1 MAAGVRGLHVP
12 LVTPFD
18 EAGAVDLAA
27 LERLAEEV
35 LDAGADGLVAL
46 ATTAEASSL
55 DERER
60 DAVVAVCAPVAA
72 DRGAAF
78 IVGAGTND
86 TRTTIARH
94 EALAEVEGVTASL
107 AVVPYYV
114 RPTEAAIV
122 AHFQAVAAR
131 SPVPLVVYNIP
142 YRTGR
147 GLGAPALLELAATD
161 GIVGVKQAVGALD
174 VDTLALLAQAPAD
187 FAVLCGDDA
196 FLLALLLMGAA
207 GAIAASAHLCTE
219 RFAALVAAADAG
231 RLEEARAHAEALL
244 ALVVALFAEPSPAVL
259 KAMLHDAGRIA
270 TPAVRMPLQAASP
283 AAVRRA
289 RRSAPGRSTGPAPAR
304 ARRSPG
310 ASSQRGRAA

>member
-1 MAAGVRGLHVP
+1 MTTVRGLHVP

-27 LERLAEEV
+27 LERLAGEV

-60 DAVVAVCAPVAA
+60 DAVVAVCARVAA
-72 DRGAAF
+72 ERGAAL

-94 EALAEVEGVTASL
+94 EALADIDGVTASL

-114 RPTEAAIV
+114 RPSEAAIV

-131 SPVPLVVYNIP
+131 SPVPLVLYNIP

-147 GLGAPALLELAATD
+147 GLGAAALLELAATRRHRRP
-161 GIVGVKQAVGALD
+161 QAGRRRAW
-174 VDTLALLAQAPAD
+174 TSTRWSCWRTRPSD
-187 FAVLCGDDA
+187 FAVLCGDDP
-196 FLLALLLMGAA
+196 FLLPLLLMGGA

-219 RFAALVAAADAG
+219 RFAALIADA
-231 RLEEARAHAEALL
+231 ARRPPRRRPRPRRGA
-244 ALVVALFAEPSPAVL
+244 
-259 KAMLHDAGRIA
+259 AGTDR
-270 TPAVRMPLQAASP
+270 R
-283 AAVRRA
+283 AVRRA
-289 RRSAPGRSTGPAPAR
+289 QPGGAQGACSTTPAGSPRRICACRWRPPRRRRSRGLGEAHPAVGARPFPAR
-304 ARRSPG
+304 AR
-310 ASSQRGRAA
+310 

>member
-1 MAAGVRGLHVP
+1 MTTTVRGLHVP

-18 EAGAVDLAA
+18 EGGAVDLAA

-55 DERER
+55 DDRER
-60 DAVVAVCAPVAA
+60 DGIVAVCAAVAA
-72 DRGAAF
+72 DRGAAL

-94 EALAEVEGVTASL
+94 EALGTVAGVTASL

-122 AHFQAVAAR
+122 AHFQTVAAR
-131 SPVPLVVYNIP
+131 SPVPLVLYNIP

-147 GLGAPALLELAATD
+147 GLGAQALLELAGSA
-161 GIVGVKQAVGALD
+161 GIVGVKQAVGAVD
-174 VDTLALLAQAPAD
+174 VDTLQLLAQAPAD
-187 FAVLCGDDA
+187 FVVLCGDDA
-196 FLLALLLMGAA
+196 FLLALLLMGAG

-219 RFAALVAAADAG
+219 RFAALVAAARGG
-231 RLEEARAHAEALL
+231 RIDEAREHSEALL
-244 ALVVALFAEPSPAVL
+244 PLVMALFAEPSPAVL
-259 KAMLHDAGRIA
+259 KALLHDAGRIP

-283 AAVRRA
+283 AAAQRA
-289 RRSAPGRSTGPAPAR
+289 RRSAPARWSAPAPAR
-304 ARRSPG
+304 ARRSPA
-310 ASSQRGRAA
+310 ASSPRGRAA

>member
-1 MAAGVRGLHVP
+1 MATGVGGLQVP

-18 EAGAVDLAA
+18 EAGAVDLGA

-55 DERER
+55 DEAER
-60 DAVVAVCAPVAA
+60 DAVVAVCARVAA
-72 DRGAAF
+72 GRGAAL

-94 EALAEVEGVTASL
+94 EALAAVEGVTASL

-114 RPTEAAIV
+114 RPSEAAIV

-131 SPVPLVVYNIP
+131 SPVALVVYNIP

-147 GLGAPALLELAATD
+147 GLGAQALLELAMTD

-174 VDTLALLAQAPAD
+174 ADTLQLLAQAPGD

-196 FLLALLLMGAA
+196 FLLPLLLMGGG

-219 RFAALVAAADAG
+219 RFAALIADASAG
-231 RLEEARAHAEALL
+231 RLDGARTHAEALL
-244 ALVVALFAEPSPAVL
+244 PLILALFAEPSPAVL

-270 TPAVRMPLQAASP
+270 TPDVRMPLAPASAA
-283 AAVRRA
+283 ALERA
-289 RRSAPGRSTGPAPAR
+289 RRSAPARSSAPAPAR
-304 ARRSPG
+304 AR
-310 ASSQRGRAA
+310 

>member
-1 MAAGVRGLHVP
+1 MVSGLHIP

-18 EAGAVDLAA
+18 ERGAVDLAA

-60 DAVVAVCAPVAA
+60 DAVLAVCARVAV
-72 DRGAAF
+72 DRGAAL

-94 EALAEVEGVTASL
+94 EALADVEGVTASL

-114 RPTEAAIV
+114 RPSEAAIV

-131 SPVPLVVYNIP
+131 SPVPVVLYNIP

-147 GLGAPALLELAATD
+147 GLGAPALLELTHTN

-174 VDTLALLAQAPAD
+174 ADTLQLLAAAPAD

-196 FLLALLLMGAA
+196 FLLPLLLMGAR

-219 RFAALVAAADAG
+219 RFAALIAAAADG
-231 RLEEARAHAEALL
+231 RLDDARAHAAALL
-244 ALVVALFAEPSPAVL
+244 PLVLALFAEPSPAVL
-259 KAMLHDAGRIA
+259 KALLHEAGRIA
-270 TPAVRMPLQAASP
+270 TPALRMPLQGASAA
-283 AAVRRA
+283 ALERA
-289 RRSAPGRSTGPAPAR
+289 RRSAPSRWSARDPAR
-304 ARRSPG
+304 AR
-310 ASSQRGRAA
+310 

>member
-1 MAAGVRGLHVP
+1 MAPDVLGLHVP

-18 EAGAVDLAA
+18 ETGAIDCDA
-27 LERLAEEV
+27 LERLAVEV

-60 DAVVAVCAPVAA
+60 EAVIAVCARVAA
-72 DRGAAF
+72 DCGAAL

-94 EALAEVEGVTASL
+94 AALAAVEGVTASL

-147 GLGAPALLELAATD
+147 GLGAQALLELAATD
-161 GIVGVKQAVGALD
+161 GIAGVKQAVGALD
-174 VDTLALLAQAPAD
+174 ADTLQLLAQAPAD

-196 FLLALLLMGAA
+196 FLLPLVLMGAR

-219 RFAALVAAADAG
+219 RFAALLADANAG
-231 RLEEARAHAEALL
+231 RLDDARAHAEALL
-244 ALVVALFAEPSPAVL
+244 ELVLALFAEPSPAVL
-259 KAMLHDAGRIA
+259 KALLHHAGRIA
-270 TPAVRMPLQAASP
+270 TPDVRMPLSGASATAVARALAASEG
-283 AAVRRA
+283 AGVVA
-289 RRSAPGRSTGPAPAR
+289 RPRH
-304 ARRSPG
+304 
-310 ASSQRGRAA
+310 

>member
-1 MAAGVRGLHVP
+1 MTTGVRGLHVP

-18 EAGAVDLAA
+18 EAGTVDLAA
-27 LERLAEEV
+27 LERLAGEV
-35 LDAGADGLVAL
+35 LDGGADGLVAL

-60 DAVVAVCAPVAA
+60 DAVLAVCSRVAA
-72 DRGAAF
+72 ERGAAL

-94 EALAEVEGVTASL
+94 EALADIVGVTASL

-114 RPTEAAIV
+114 RPSEAAIV

-131 SPVPLVVYNIP
+131 SPVPLVLYNIP

-147 GLGAPALLELAATD
+147 GLGAAALLELAATD
-161 GIVGVKQAVGALD
+161 GIVGLKQAVGALD
-174 VDTLALLAQAPAD
+174 VDTLELLAHAPGD
-187 FAVLCGDDA
+187 FAVLCGDDP
-196 FLLALLLMGAA
+196 FVLPLLLMGAA

-219 RFAALVAAADAG
+219 RFAALIADAHAG
-231 RLEEARAHAEALL
+231 RLGDARAHAEALL
-244 ALVVALFAEPSPAVL
+244 ALIVALFAEPSPAVL

-270 TPAVRMPLQAASP
+270 TPDLRMPLAPASAA
-283 AAVRRA
+283 ALARA
-289 RRSAPGRSTGPAPAR
+289 RRSAPGRWSAPAPAR
-304 ARRSPG
+304 AR
-310 ASSQRGRAA
+310 